1 MAKDQKTIEK
11 VVKEL
16 FDSLGIKDLFEVT
29 EGEEATEIVIS
40 SDDPGLLIGHHG
52 DTLDSLQL
60 ILSLA
65 IAKKLGEYKRIT
77 LEVADYKKNRE
88 DYLRNLAEQTRD
100 RAISEQREI
109 FLPNLKSWERRI
121 VHLFLQEDSGVV
133 SESVGEGRER
143 TLVVRPK

>member
-29 EGEEATEIVIS
+29 EGEETTEIVIS

-100 RAISEQREI
+100 RVISEQREI

-143 TLVVRPK
+143 TLVVKPR